1 MRGIIVNEAGLTG
14 ASSGKIGPARI
25 DALTPRPPDD
35 DPPLLVDNLP
45 GLVVDSRNV
54 WSSVESQQ
62 RLANEAATLVR
73 DYKSG
78 APHNSSL
85 PA

>member
-1 MRGIIVNEAGLTG
+1 MKNRIFGLEIEYG
-14 ASSGKIGPARI
+14 CM
-25 DALTPRPPDD
+25 PPDD
-35 DPPLLVDNLP
+35 DPLLLVDNLP